1 MGKKSLFMNQSA
13 EKIQELKTALHS
25 FHLSNGGKMVPFA
38 GYEMPVQYLEGIMNE
53 HKHVRLKAGIFDVSH
68 MGQFSIKCDEKEYMK
83 LEKIIPIDLSSLK
96 IHQSKYSVLMN
107 KNGGIDDDLIVTK
120 VNDGLNIVLNAAC
133 KHNDVKRIHEVI
145 NQKNTKLHEDLSLI
159 AFQGPQAASILET
172 LVPGVK
178 DLKFMNGNSYNYD
191 NEKLF
196 INRSGYTG
204 EDGYEI
210 SLPNKLVEKF
220 CKKLLE
226 DKDVK
231 LIGLGARDS
240 LRLEAG
246 LCLYG
251 HDLDP
256 KTTPIEGSLS
266 WALSKKHK
274 SERSFL
280 GSEIVLKQIKDGTKK
295 KRVGIKPE
303 KIIAREGSK
312 IFVNNEEVGV
322 ITSGGF
328 GPSVNGPIAM
338 GYIKTEFAE
347 IGKDVDLEVRGKKH
361 KAKIH
366 ALPFY
371 KKSYVK

>member
-347 IGKDVDLEVRGKKH
+347 IGNDVDLEVRGKKH
-361 KAKIH
+361 RAKIH
-366 ALPFY
+366 TLPFY

>member
-1 MGKKSLFMNQSA
+1 MGNKSLFMSQSA
-13 EKIQELKTALHS
+13 EKIQDLKTALHS

-68 MGQFSIKCDEKEYMK
+68 MGQFSIKCDEKEYKK
-83 LEKIIPIDLSSLK
+83 LEEIIPIDLSSLK
-96 IHQSKYSVLMN
+96 MHQSKYSVLMN

-347 IGKDVDLEVRGKKH
+347 IGNDVDLEVRGKKH

-366 ALPFY
+366 TLPFY

>member
-1 MGKKSLFMNQSA
+1 MGKKSLFMSQSA

-68 MGQFSIKCDEKEYMK
+68 MGQFSIKCDEKEYNK
-83 LEKIIPIDLSSLK
+83 LEEIIPIDLSSLK
-96 IHQSKYSVLMN
+96 MHQSKYSVLMN

-159 AFQGPQAASILET
+159 AFQGPKAASILET

-312 IFVNNEEVGV
+312 IFINNEEVGV

-366 ALPFY
+366 TLPFY

>member
-107 KNGGIDDDLIVTK
+107 KHGGIDDDLIVTK

-347 IGKDVDLEVRGKKH
+347 IGNDVDLEVRGKKH

-366 ALPFY
+366 TLPFY

>member
-1 MGKKSLFMNQSA
+1 MGNKSLFMSQSA
-13 EKIQELKTALHS
+13 EKIQDLKTALHS

-347 IGKDVDLEVRGKKH
+347 IGNDVDLEVRGKKH

-366 ALPFY
+366 TLPFY

>member
-1 MGKKSLFMNQSA
+1 
-13 EKIQELKTALHS
+13 
-25 FHLSNGGKMVPFA
+25 
-38 GYEMPVQYLEGIMNE
+38 
-53 HKHVRLKAGIFDVSH
+53 
-68 MGQFSIKCDEKEYMK
+68 
-83 LEKIIPIDLSSLK
+83 
-96 IHQSKYSVLMN
+96 
-107 KNGGIDDDLIVTK
+107 
-120 VNDGLNIVLNAAC
+120 
-133 KHNDVKRIHEVI
+133 
-145 NQKNTKLHEDLSLI
+145 
-159 AFQGPQAASILET
+159 
-172 LVPGVK
+172 
-178 DLKFMNGNSYNYD
+178 MNGNLYNYD

-280 GSEIVLKQIKDGTKK
+280 GSEIVLKQIKDGTKT
-295 KRVGIKPE
+295 PE
-303 KIIAREGSK
+303 DLKNIDRTNIEIPILDLTVIGDSK
-312 IFVNNEEVGV
+312 YHGEHGEY
-322 ITSGGF
+322 S
-328 GPSVNGPIAM
+328 
-338 GYIKTEFAE
+338 
-347 IGKDVDLEVRGKKH
+347 
-361 KAKIH
+361 
-366 ALPFY
+366 
-371 KKSYVK
+371 

>member
-226 DKDVK
+226 DKNVK

-347 IGKDVDLEVRGKKH
+347 IGNDVDLEVRGKKH

-366 ALPFY
+366 TLPFY

>member
-1 MGKKSLFMNQSA
+1 MSA
-13 EKIQELKTALHS
+13 SVEKIRDLKTALHS

-53 HKHVRLKAGIFDVSH
+53 HKHVRLNAGIFDVSH
-68 MGQFSIKCDEKEYMK
+68 MGQLSIKCNESEYLK

-96 IHQSKYSVLMN
+96 MHQSKYSVLMN
-107 KNGGIDDDLIVTK
+107 KDGGIDDDLIVTK

-145 NQKNTKLHEDLSLI
+145 DKNNTKLHNDLSLI
-159 AFQGPQAASILET
+159 AFQGPKAATNLEK
-172 LVPGVK
+172 LIPGVR
-178 DLKFMNGNSYNYD
+178 DLKFMNGDTFNYN

-210 SLPNKLVEKF
+210 SLPDTLVEKF

-226 DKDVK
+226 DQNVK

-274 SERSFL
+274 SEGSFL
-280 GSEIVLKQIKDGTKK
+280 GSEIVLQQIKNGIKK

-303 KIIAREGSK
+303 KIIAREGAK

-338 GYIKTEFAE
+338 GYIKPEFAE
-347 IGKDVDLEVRGKKH
+347 IGKDVYLEVRGKKH

-366 ALPFY
+366 TLPFY

>member
-251 HDLDP
+251 HALDP

-338 GYIKTEFAE
+338 GYIKTEYAE
-347 IGKDVDLEVRGKKH
+347 QGKNVDLEVRGKKH

-366 ALPFY
+366 TLPFY

>member
-280 GSEIVLKQIKDGTKK
+280 GSEIVLKQIKDGTQK

-312 IFVNNEEVGV
+312 IFINNEEVGV

-366 ALPFY
+366 TLPFY